1 MRTQSTADAQLP
13 WGTRAVGPAAQ
24 LRAPQV
30 LPDLAPP
37 GAPPLI
43 AGAPAEG
50 FTTYMGWPVR
60 ADGKDA
66 LLGLL
71 NLYWRS
77 AADALSPER
86 HALLDNLTRAI
97 ATVLERRGLLAR
109 IATCDRVIDQ
119 FHAHKTRLLSLMGHQ
134 MRTPITSIAGFA
146 QLMLRRSPDPTSA
159 FARYADTILNEARRL
174 TFVVDNVLELSRLED
189 SLVAM
194 ELRAFDLRALLE
206 ELRHDS
212 LLQGVTGLGGLT
224 WALPDSLP
232 IVVGDP
238 LRLKQALIALIRRAH
253 ARASAGAPP
262 IQITA
267 DVVTQ
272 DRAHAV
278 DLVLGTPVAGQVVTS
293 DEGLM
298 ELIDLRSAVDS
309 QEAQEDEL
317 ALYTAMQLV
326 DAMGAH
332 LRIEMGATGD
342 ACYVVTLPVVEE
354 K

>member
-1 MRTQSTADAQLP
+1 VRCCRTLLLRRCRLLVVMVAVVVVVAAAAVEMMVREMVAVGRQADLVVCTKADLGGP
-13 WGTRAVGPAAQ
+13 SDVGALAVSALTGAGMEVLREKLDELAFGGRVGGGGLALNARHVAAIGEARLALKRAVEAVELGPE
-24 LRAPQV
+24 V
-30 LPDLAPP
+30 
-37 GAPPLI
+37 
-43 AGAPAEG
+43 
-50 FTTYMGWPVR
+50 
-60 ADGKDA
+60 
-66 LLGLL
+66 
-71 NLYWRS
+71 
-77 AADALSPER
+77 
-86 HALLDNLTRAI
+86 
-97 ATVLERRGLLAR
+97 
-109 IATCDRVIDQ
+109 
-119 FHAHKTRLLSLMGHQ
+119 
-134 MRTPITSIAGFA
+134 
-146 QLMLRRSPDPTSA
+146 
-159 FARYADTILNEARRL
+159 
-174 TFVVDNVLELSRLED
+174 
-189 SLVAM
+189 VAM